1 MKDSEKTAAKTA
13 KKAASEP
20 KRITAK
26 ARRRK
31 RRKIH
36 TAIFY
41 SVYAVIIIA
50 ALIAVNVGKGKL
62 RASMEG
68 YEASQPKYAAE
79 AAAQVFTQRDYAAL
93 FDWEDQSVFAA
104 QHETREQYVQY
115 MTDLLAGKEITWS
128 EGYSTEADTKLY
140 VVKADGSKIGDFT
153 LRQSAEPDESGYRQ
167 WRLDDVKLYVLAA
180 STYTVKAPA
189 RSTVTVDGV
198 TLDDGCVTE
207 DNIPLFTVS
216 LKLPDTAKV
225 PTAKVYTFSRYF
237 GVQDVRVTDWRGN
250 ANAVTQSGR
259 DYTAAFNYD
268 DEDLS
273 VNEERIIETVRKMS
287 CSMTNDYKDYRF
299 KRECVVTDSPAAKY
313 IDAYDSDWVAKHT
326 GYDFLNMRIDHY
338 ISYSDDCFS
347 VEAHYDYQIKYRKA
361 DPEIYPTA
369 YNLLL
374 MRVDD
379 EWRLYDFTLIS

>member
-1 MKDSEKTAAKTA
+1 M
-13 KKAASEP
+13 
-20 KRITAK
+20 
-26 ARRRK
+26 
-31 RRKIH
+31 
-36 TAIFY
+36 
-41 SVYAVIIIA
+41 
-50 ALIAVNVGKGKL
+50 
-62 RASMEG
+62 
-68 YEASQPKYAAE
+68 
-79 AAAQVFTQRDYAAL
+79 
-93 FDWEDQSVFAA
+93 
-104 QHETREQYVQY
+104 
-115 MTDLLAGKEITWS
+115 
-128 EGYSTEADTKLY
+128 
-140 VVKADGSKIGDFT
+140 
-153 LRQSAEPDESGYRQ
+153 
-167 WRLDDVKLYVLAA
+167 
-180 STYTVKAPA
+180 KAPA

-369 YNLLL
+369 YNLLF

>member
-1 MKDSEKTAAKTA
+1 MKDSEKTAVKAA
-13 KKAASEP
+13 KKASSEP

-41 SVYAVIIIA
+41 SIYALVIIA
-50 ALIAVNVGKGKL
+50 AVIAVNVGKGKL

-79 AAAQVFTQRDYAAL
+79 AAAQMFTQRDYAAL
-93 FDWEDQSVFAA
+93 FDWEDQSAFAA
-104 QHETREQYVQY
+104 QHETREQYVRY

-153 LRQSAEPDESGYRQ
+153 LRQSAESDESGFRQ
-167 WRLDDVKLYVLAA
+167 WTLDDVKLYVLAA
-180 STYTVKAPA
+180 STYTVKAPS

-198 TLDDGCVTE
+198 TLDEGSVTE
-207 DNIPLFTVS
+207 DNIPLFTAS
-216 LKLPDTAKV
+216 LKLPGDAKV
-225 PTAKVYTFSRYF
+225 PTAKVYAFSRYF

-250 ANAVTQSGR
+250 ENAVTQNGR

-268 DEDLS
+268 DEELS

-287 CSMTNDYKDYRF
+287 CSMTIDYKDYRF

-313 IDAYDSDWVAKHT
+313 IDAYDGDWVAKHT

-338 ISYSDDCFS
+338 ISYADDCFS
-347 VEAHYDYQIKYRKA
+347 VEAHYDHQIKYRKA

-369 YNLLL
+369 YELLFV
-374 MRVDD
+374 RQGD
-379 EWRLYDFTLIS
+379 EWRLYDFTLTE